1 MMEAALA
8 EHPGLDTRE
17 GSVLW
22 YGQAPA
28 AAEAQNLYLQ
38 LDTVLRETFGDT
50 ASRPYLIQR
59 ARERGME
66 PRPATR
72 AVFRGE
78 FTPADAA
85 LPQGARFRQGDFLFT
100 LGEPLGEGAFRLV
113 CETAGSA
120 GNSAAG
126 ALSPVEYV
134 PGLTEARLAGLL
146 VPGEDEEGTE
156 EFRSRYLESFQAQAF
171 GGNRADYQEKT
182 GALPGVGGVRVYRA
196 WNGGLSPEDFL
207 PPAEWEGWRSALPED
222 TPQPVLDWLDK
233 TALAAGEGLLT
244 TGGAVR
250 LVILDSTFRQPSQEL
265 VAQVQQAVD
274 PDGEHG
280 EGAGFAPMGHFVT
293 VAGVREI
300 PVDVEAGLVFEE
312 GWGWDE
318 CRSYLEEAVDG
329 CLEELRRGWAGA
341 QGGLTVRRSVVES
354 RLLACPGV
362 LDVTF
367 ARLNGGEGNLLLG
380 EEEIPVRGAVYGS

>member
-146 VPGEDEEGTE
+146 
-156 EFRSRYLESFQAQAF
+156 A
-171 GGNRADYQEKT
+171 
-182 GALPGVGGVRVYRA
+182 
-196 WNGGLSPEDFL
+196 
-207 PPAEWEGWRSALPED
+207 
-222 TPQPVLDWLDK
+222 
-233 TALAAGEGLLT
+233 
-244 TGGAVR
+244 
-250 LVILDSTFRQPSQEL
+250 
-265 VAQVQQAVD
+265 
-274 PDGEHG
+274 
-280 EGAGFAPMGHFVT
+280 
-293 VAGVREI
+293 
-300 PVDVEAGLVFEE
+300 
-312 GWGWDE
+312 
-318 CRSYLEEAVDG
+318 
-329 CLEELRRGWAGA
+329 
-341 QGGLTVRRSVVES
+341 
-354 RLLACPGV
+354 
-362 LDVTF
+362 
-367 ARLNGGEGNLLLG
+367 
-380 EEEIPVRGAVYGS
+380 PVR